1 MKLSNY
7 FLPILKENPAEA
19 KIKSHQLMLR
29 SGMIRQSASGIYSW
43 LPLGL
48 KVLKNIE
55 NVVRDEQNKAGA
67 IELLMPTIQSADI
80 WKESGRYD
88 DYGKEMLRIN
98 DRHERELLYGPTNEE
113 LITQI
118 FKDNVKSYKNLPLI
132 LYHIQWKFRDE
143 VRPRFGVMRCR
154 EFLMKD
160 TYSFDEDKVSA
171 ENSYKKMFLSY
182 LKTFERLELKAIP
195 MKAETGPIGG
205 DLSHEFIILADTGES
220 EVFLDKNLLN
230 IETKNLD
237 YNQKNIDKIISKFSK
252 YYSATDEKHNIEEF
266 EKQVDKKNQ
275 LNTRGIEIGHIFYFG
290 DKYSK
295 SMKAF
300 INTKDGKNINPQM
313 GSYGIGVSRLP
324 AAIIEAKYNNEYMKW
339 PTSITPFKVA
349 IISLGKNEDNIY
361 KKSNDLYEFL
371 KKNNLDPILDD
382 TSENPSSKFKNFDLI
397 GIPFQVIIG
406 SKLKDNEYEF
416 KELGKDKEILSKDQ
430 IINRLKEIYAID
442 QQS

>member
-1 MKLSNY
+1 MKLSNF
-7 FLPILKENPAEA
+7 FLPILKESPSEA

-48 KVLKNIE
+48 RVLKNIE
-55 NVVRDEQNKAGA
+55 NVVRDEQNNAGA
-67 IELLMPTIQSADI
+67 NELLMPTIQSADI
-80 WKESGRYD
+80 WKESGRFD
-88 DYGKEMLRIN
+88 DYGKEMLRIT
-98 DRHERELLYGPTNEE
+98 DRHDRDLLYGPTNEE

-118 FKDNVKSYKNLPLI
+118 FRDNVKSYKSLPLL

-143 VRPRFGVMRCR
+143 IRPRFGVMRCR

-160 TYSFDEDKVSA
+160 TYSFDLDKSSA

-182 LKTFERLELKAIP
+182 LKTFEKFDLKAIP

-205 DLSHEFIILADTGES
+205 DLSHEFIILAETGES
-220 EVFLDKNLLN
+220 EVFLDKNLLE
-230 IETKNLD
+230 IETKNID
-237 YNQKNIDKIISKFSK
+237 YTKEKIDKIVNK
-252 YYSATDEKHNIEEF
+252 YSSFYAATDEKHDVIEF
-266 EKQVDKKNQ
+266 EKKVEKKNR

-300 INTKDGKNINPQM
+300 VNSKDGSNINPQM

-324 AAIIEAKYNNEYMKW
+324 AAIIEAKYNGEYMKW
-339 PTSITPFKVA
+339 PNSVTPFKVA
-349 IISLGKNEDNIY
+349 ILNLGKNGDEADQKSEDIY
-361 KKSNDLYEFL
+361 QIL
-371 KKNNLDPILDD
+371 KNNNLDPLLDD

-397 GIPFQVIIG
+397 GIPYQIIIG
-406 SKLKDNEYEF
+406 SKLKKSEYEF
-416 KELGKDKEILSKDQ
+416 KELGEDKKIMSKEE
-430 IINRLKEIYAID
+430 IINKLKKIYAID
-442 QQS
+442 K

>member
-1 MKLSNY
+1 MKLSNF
-7 FLPILKENPAEA
+7 FLPILKESPSEA

-48 KVLKNIE
+48 RVLKNIE
-55 NVVRDEQNKAGA
+55 NVVRDEQNNAGA
-67 IELLMPTIQSADI
+67 NELLMPTIQSADI

-88 DYGKEMLRIN
+88 DYGKEMLRIT
-98 DRHERELLYGPTNEE
+98 DRHDRDLLYGPTNEE

-118 FKDNVKSYKNLPLI
+118 FRDNVKSYKSLPLL

-143 VRPRFGVMRCR
+143 IRPRFGVMRCR

-160 TYSFDEDKVSA
+160 TYSFDLDKSSA

-182 LKTFERLELKAIP
+182 LKTFEKFDLKAIP

-205 DLSHEFIILADTGES
+205 DLSHEFIILAETGES
-220 EVFLDKNLLN
+220 EVFLDKNLLE
-230 IETKNLD
+230 IETKNID
-237 YNQKNIDKIISKFSK
+237 YTKEKIDKIVNK
-252 YYSATDEKHNIEEF
+252 YSSFYAATDEKHDVIEF
-266 EKQVDKKNQ
+266 EKKVEKKNQ

-300 INTKDGKNINPQM
+300 VNSKDGTNINPQM

-324 AAIIEAKYNNEYMKW
+324 AAIIEAKYNGEYMKW
-339 PTSITPFKVA
+339 PNSVTPFKVA
-349 IISLGKNEDNIY
+349 ILNLGKNGDEADQKSEDIY
-361 KKSNDLYEFL
+361 QIL
-371 KKNNLDPILDD
+371 KNSNLDPILDD

-397 GIPFQVIIG
+397 GIPYQIIIG
-406 SKLKDNEYEF
+406 SKLKKDEYEF
-416 KELGKDKEILSKDQ
+416 KELGEDKKIMSKEE
-430 IINRLKEIYAID
+430 IINKLKKIYAID
-442 QQS
+442 K

>member
-1 MKLSNY
+1 MKLSNF
-7 FLPILKENPAEA
+7 FLPILKESPSEA

-48 KVLKNIE
+48 RVLKNIE
-55 NVVRDEQNKAGA
+55 NVVRDEQNNAGA
-67 IELLMPTIQSADI
+67 NELLMPTIQSADI

-88 DYGKEMLRIN
+88 DYGKEMLRIT
-98 DRHERELLYGPTNEE
+98 DRHDRDLLYGPTNEE

-118 FKDNVKSYKNLPLI
+118 FRDNVKSYKSLPLL

-143 VRPRFGVMRCR
+143 IRPRFGVMRCR

-160 TYSFDEDKVSA
+160 TYSFDLDKSSA

-182 LKTFERLELKAIP
+182 LKTFEKFDLKAIP

-205 DLSHEFIILADTGES
+205 DLSHEFIILAETGES
-220 EVFLDKNLLN
+220 EVFLDKNLLE
-230 IETKNLD
+230 IETKNID
-237 YNQKNIDKIISKFSK
+237 YTKEKIDKIVNK
-252 YYSATDEKHNIEEF
+252 YSSFYAATDEKHDVIEF
-266 EKQVDKKNQ
+266 EKKVEKKNR

-300 INTKDGKNINPQM
+300 VNSKDGTNINPQM

-324 AAIIEAKYNNEYMKW
+324 AAIIEAKYNGEYMKW
-339 PTSITPFKVA
+339 PNSVTPFKVA
-349 IISLGKNEDNIY
+349 IINLGKNGDEADQKSEDIY
-361 KKSNDLYEFL
+361 QIL
-371 KKNNLDPILDD
+371 KNNNLDPLLDD

-397 GIPFQVIIG
+397 GIPYQIIIG
-406 SKLKDNEYEF
+406 SKLKKSEYEF
-416 KELGKDKEILSKDQ
+416 KELGEDKKIMSKEE
-430 IINRLKEIYAID
+430 IINKLKKIYAID
-442 QQS
+442 K

>member
-1 MKLSNY
+1 MKLSNF
-7 FLPILKENPAEA
+7 FLPILKESPSEA

-48 KVLKNIE
+48 RVLKNIE
-55 NVVRDEQNKAGA
+55 NVVRDEQNNAGA
-67 IELLMPTIQSADI
+67 NELLMPTIQSADI

-88 DYGKEMLRIN
+88 DYGKEMLRIT
-98 DRHERELLYGPTNEE
+98 DRHDRDLLYGPTNEE

-118 FKDNVKSYKNLPLI
+118 FRDNVKSYKSLPLL

-143 VRPRFGVMRCR
+143 IRPRFGVMRCR

-160 TYSFDEDKVSA
+160 TYSFDLDKSSA

-182 LKTFERLELKAIP
+182 LKTFEKFDLKAIP

-205 DLSHEFIILADTGES
+205 DLSHEFIILAETGES
-220 EVFLDKNLLN
+220 EVFLDKNLLE
-230 IETKNLD
+230 IETKNID
-237 YNQKNIDKIISKFSK
+237 YTKEKIDEIVNK
-252 YYSATDEKHNIEEF
+252 YSSFYAATDEKHDVIEF
-266 EKQVDKKNQ
+266 EKKVEKKNR

-300 INTKDGKNINPQM
+300 VNSKDGTNINPQM

-324 AAIIEAKYNNEYMKW
+324 AAIIEAKYNGEYMKW
-339 PTSITPFKVA
+339 PNSVTPFKVA
-349 IISLGKNEDNIY
+349 ILNLGKNGDEADQKSEDIY
-361 KKSNDLYEFL
+361 QIL
-371 KKNNLDPILDD
+371 KNSNLDPILDD

-397 GIPFQVIIG
+397 GIPYQIIIG
-406 SKLKDNEYEF
+406 SKLKKDEYEF
-416 KELGKDKEILSKDQ
+416 KELGEDKKIMSKEE
-430 IINRLKEIYAID
+430 IINKLKKIYAID
-442 QQS
+442 K

>member
-1 MKLSNY
+1 MKLSNF
-7 FLPILKENPAEA
+7 FLPILKESPSEA

-48 KVLKNIE
+48 RVLKNIE
-55 NVVRDEQNKAGA
+55 NVVRDEQNNAGA
-67 IELLMPTIQSADI
+67 NELLMPTIQSADI

-88 DYGKEMLRIN
+88 DYGKEMLRIT
-98 DRHERELLYGPTNEE
+98 DRHDRDLLYGPTNEE

-118 FKDNVKSYKNLPLI
+118 FRDNVKSYKSLPLL

-143 VRPRFGVMRCR
+143 IRPRFGVMRCR

-160 TYSFDEDKVSA
+160 TYSFDLDKSSA

-182 LKTFERLELKAIP
+182 LKTFEKFDLKAIP

-205 DLSHEFIILADTGES
+205 DLSHEFIILAETGES
-220 EVFLDKNLLN
+220 EVFLDKNLLE
-230 IETKNLD
+230 IETKNID
-237 YNQKNIDKIISKFSK
+237 YTKEKIDKIVNK
-252 YYSATDEKHNIEEF
+252 YSSFYAATDEKHDVIEF
-266 EKQVDKKNQ
+266 EKKVEKKNR

-300 INTKDGKNINPQM
+300 VNSKDGSNINPQM

-324 AAIIEAKYNNEYMKW
+324 AAIIEAKYNGEYMKW
-339 PTSITPFKVA
+339 PNSVTPFKVA
-349 IISLGKNEDNIY
+349 ILNLGKNGDEADQKSEDIY
-361 KKSNDLYEFL
+361 QIL
-371 KKNNLDPILDD
+371 KNNNLDPLLDD

-397 GIPFQVIIG
+397 GIPYQIIIG
-406 SKLKDNEYEF
+406 SKLKKSEYEF
-416 KELGKDKEILSKDQ
+416 KELGEDKKIMSKEE
-430 IINRLKEIYAID
+430 IINKLKKIYAID
-442 QQS
+442 K

>member
-1 MKLSNY
+1 MKLSNF
-7 FLPILKENPAEA
+7 FLPILKESPSEA

-48 KVLKNIE
+48 RVLKNIE
-55 NVVRDEQNKAGA
+55 NVVRDEQNNAGA
-67 IELLMPTIQSADI
+67 NELLMPTIQSADI

-88 DYGKEMLRIN
+88 DYGKEMLRIT
-98 DRHERELLYGPTNEE
+98 DRHDRDLLYGPTNEE

-118 FKDNVKSYKNLPLI
+118 FRDNVKSYKSLPLL

-143 VRPRFGVMRCR
+143 IRPRFGVMRCR

-160 TYSFDEDKVSA
+160 TYSFDLDKSSA

-182 LKTFERLELKAIP
+182 LKTFEKFDLKAIP

-205 DLSHEFIILADTGES
+205 DLSHEFIILAETGES
-220 EVFLDKNLLN
+220 EVFLDKNLLE
-230 IETKNLD
+230 IETKNID
-237 YNQKNIDKIISKFSK
+237 YTKAKIDKIVNK
-252 YYSATDEKHNIEEF
+252 YSSFYAATDEKHDVIEF
-266 EKQVDKKNQ
+266 EKKVEKKNR

-300 INTKDGKNINPQM
+300 VNSKDGSNINPQM

-324 AAIIEAKYNNEYMKW
+324 AAIIEAKYNGEYMKW
-339 PTSITPFKVA
+339 PNSVTPFKVA
-349 IISLGKNEDNIY
+349 ILNLGKNGDEADQKSEDIY
-361 KKSNDLYEFL
+361 QIL
-371 KKNNLDPILDD
+371 KNSNLDPILDD

-397 GIPFQVIIG
+397 GIPYQIIIG
-406 SKLKDNEYEF
+406 SKLKKDEYEF
-416 KELGKDKEILSKDQ
+416 KELGEDKKIMSKEE
-430 IINRLKEIYAID
+430 IINKLKKIYAID
-442 QQS
+442 K

>member
-1 MKLSNY
+1 MKLSNF
-7 FLPILKENPAEA
+7 FLPILKESPSEA

-48 KVLKNIE
+48 RVLKNIE
-55 NVVRDEQNKAGA
+55 NVVRDEQNNAGA
-67 IELLMPTIQSADI
+67 NELLMPTIQSADI

-88 DYGKEMLRIN
+88 DYGKEMLRIT
-98 DRHERELLYGPTNEE
+98 DRHDRDLLYGPTNEE

-118 FKDNVKSYKNLPLI
+118 FRDNVKSYKSLPLL

-143 VRPRFGVMRCR
+143 IRPRFGVMRCR

-160 TYSFDEDKVSA
+160 TYSFDLDKSSA

-182 LKTFERLELKAIP
+182 LKTFEKFDLKAIP

-205 DLSHEFIILADTGES
+205 DLSHEFIILAETGES
-220 EVFLDKNLLN
+220 EVFLDKNLLE
-230 IETKNLD
+230 IETKNID
-237 YNQKNIDKIISKFSK
+237 YTKEKIDKIVNK
-252 YYSATDEKHNIEEF
+252 YSSFYAATDEKHDVIEF
-266 EKQVDKKNQ
+266 EKKVEKKNR

-300 INTKDGKNINPQM
+300 VNSKDGSNINPQM

-324 AAIIEAKYNNEYMKW
+324 AAIIEAKYNGEYMKW
-339 PTSITPFKVA
+339 PNSVTPFKVA
-349 IISLGKNEDNIY
+349 ILNLGKNGDEADQKSEDIY
-361 KKSNDLYEFL
+361 QIL
-371 KKNNLDPILDD
+371 KNNNLDPLLDD

-397 GIPFQVIIG
+397 GIPYQIIIG
-406 SKLKDNEYEF
+406 SKLKKDEYEF
-416 KELGKDKEILSKDQ
+416 KELGEDKKIMSKEE
-430 IINRLKEIYAID
+430 IINKLKKIYAID
-442 QQS
+442 K

>member
-1 MKLSNY
+1 MKLSNF
-7 FLPILKENPAEA
+7 FLPILKESPSEA

-48 KVLKNIE
+48 RVLKNIE
-55 NVVRDEQNKAGA
+55 NVVRDEQNNAGA
-67 IELLMPTIQSADI
+67 NELLMPTIQSADI

-88 DYGKEMLRIN
+88 DYGKEMLRIT
-98 DRHERELLYGPTNEE
+98 DRHDRDLLYGPTNEE

-118 FKDNVKSYKNLPLI
+118 FRDNVKSYKSLPLL
-132 LYHIQWKFRDE
+132 LYHIQWQFRDE
-143 VRPRFGVMRCR
+143 IRPRFGVMRCR

-160 TYSFDEDKVSA
+160 TYSFDLDKSSA

-182 LKTFERLELKAIP
+182 LKTFEKFDLKAIP

-205 DLSHEFIILADTGES
+205 DLSHEFIILAETGES
-220 EVFLDKNLLN
+220 EVFLDKNLLE
-230 IETKNLD
+230 IETKNID
-237 YNQKNIDKIISKFSK
+237 YTKEKIDKIVNK
-252 YYSATDEKHNIEEF
+252 YSSFYAATDEKHDVIEF
-266 EKQVDKKNQ
+266 EKKVEKKNR

-300 INTKDGKNINPQM
+300 VNSKDGTNINPQM

-324 AAIIEAKYNNEYMKW
+324 AAIIEAKYNGEYMKW
-339 PTSITPFKVA
+339 PNSVTPFKVA
-349 IISLGKNEDNIY
+349 ILNLGKNGDEADQKSQDIY
-361 KKSNDLYEFL
+361 QIL
-371 KKNNLDPILDD
+371 KNSNLDPILDD

-397 GIPFQVIIG
+397 GIPYQIIIG
-406 SKLKDNEYEF
+406 SKLEKSEYEF
-416 KELGKDKEILSKDQ
+416 KELGEDKKIMSKEE
-430 IINRLKEIYAID
+430 IINKLKKIYAID
-442 QQS
+442 K

>member
-7 FLPILKENPAEA
+7 FLPILKETPSEA

-43 LPLGL
+43 LPLGF

-55 NVVRDEQNKAGA
+55 NVVREEQNNAGA
-67 IELLMPTIQSADI
+67 IELLMPTIQSSEI

-88 DYGKEMLRIN
+88 DYGKEMLRIQ
-98 DRHERELLYGPTNEE
+98 DRHERDLLYGPTNEE

-118 FKDNVKSYKNLPLI
+118 FRDNIKSYKNLPLM

-143 VRPRFGVMRCR
+143 IRPRFGVMRCR

-160 TYSFDEDKVSA
+160 TYSFDIDQAAA
-171 ENSYKKMFLSY
+171 ELSYKKMFLSY
-182 LKTFERLELKAIP
+182 LKTFEKFDLKAIP

-205 DLSHEFIILADTGES
+205 DLSHEFIILAETGES
-220 EVFLDKNLLN
+220 EVFLDKNLLE
-230 IETKNLD
+230 IETKNID
-237 YNQKNIDKIISKFSK
+237 YTKSKIDKIVNK
-252 YYSATDEKHNIEEF
+252 YSSFYAATDEKHDVIEF
-266 EKQVDKKNQ
+266 EKKVEKKNR

-300 INTKDGKNINPQM
+300 VNSKDGSNINPQM

-324 AAIIEAKYNNEYMKW
+324 AAIIEAKYNGEYMKW
-339 PTSITPFKVA
+339 PNSVTPFKVA
-349 IISLGKNEDNIY
+349 ILNLGKNGDEADQKSEDIY
-361 KKSNDLYEFL
+361 QIL
-371 KKNNLDPILDD
+371 KNNNLDPILDD
-382 TSENPSSKFKNFDLI
+382 TSENPSSKFK
-397 GIPFQVIIG
+397 
-406 SKLKDNEYEF
+406 
-416 KELGKDKEILSKDQ
+416 
-430 IINRLKEIYAID
+430 
-442 QQS
+442 

>member
-1 MKLSNY
+1 MKLSNF
-7 FLPILKENPAEA
+7 FLPILKESPSEA

-48 KVLKNIE
+48 RVLKNIE
-55 NVVRDEQNKAGA
+55 NVVRDEQNNAGA
-67 IELLMPTIQSADI
+67 NELLMPTIQSADI
-80 WKESGRYD
+80 WKESGRFD
-88 DYGKEMLRIN
+88 DYGKEMLRIT
-98 DRHERELLYGPTNEE
+98 DRHDRDLLYGPTNEE

-118 FKDNVKSYKNLPLI
+118 FRDNVKSYKSLPLL

-143 VRPRFGVMRCR
+143 IRPRFGVMRCR

-160 TYSFDEDKVSA
+160 TYSFDLDKSSA

-182 LKTFERLELKAIP
+182 LKTFEKFDLKAIP

-205 DLSHEFIILADTGES
+205 DLSHEFIILAETGES
-220 EVFLDKNLLN
+220 KVFLDKNLLE
-230 IETKNLD
+230 IETKNID
-237 YNQKNIDKIISKFSK
+237 YTKEKIDKIVNK
-252 YYSATDEKHNIEEF
+252 YSSFYAATDEKHDVIEF
-266 EKQVDKKNQ
+266 EKKVEKKNR

-300 INTKDGKNINPQM
+300 VNSKDGTNINPQM

-324 AAIIEAKYNNEYMKW
+324 AAIIEAKYNGEYMKW
-339 PTSITPFKVA
+339 PNSVTPFKVA
-349 IISLGKNEDNIY
+349 IINLGKNGDEADQKSEDIY
-361 KKSNDLYEFL
+361 QIL
-371 KKNNLDPILDD
+371 KNNNLDPLLDD

-397 GIPFQVIIG
+397 GIPYQIIIG
-406 SKLKDNEYEF
+406 TTLKKSEYHF
-416 KELGKDKEILSKDQ
+416 KELGDDKKIMSKEE
-430 IINRLKEIYAID
+430 IINKLKKIYAID
-442 QQS
+442 K

>member
-7 FLPILKENPAEA
+7 FLPILKETPSEA

-43 LPLGL
+43 LPLGF

-55 NVVRDEQNKAGA
+55 NVVREEQNNAGA
-67 IELLMPTIQSADI
+67 IELLMPTIQSSEI

-88 DYGKEMLRIN
+88 DYGKEMLRIQ
-98 DRHERELLYGPTNEE
+98 DRHDRDLLYGPTNEE

-118 FKDNVKSYKNLPLI
+118 FRDNIKSYKNLPLM

-143 VRPRFGVMRCR
+143 IRPRFGVMRCR

-160 TYSFDEDKVSA
+160 TYSFDIDQAAA
-171 ENSYKKMFLSY
+171 ELSYKKMFLSY
-182 LKTFERLELKAIP
+182 LKTFEKLELKAIP

-205 DLSHEFIILADTGES
+205 DLSHEFIILAETGES
-220 EVFLDKNLLN
+220 EVYLDKNILD

-237 YNQKNIDKIISKFSK
+237 YSTENVNGIIEKYSKF
-252 YYSATDEKHNIEEF
+252 YSATDEKHNNDDFNQI
-266 EKQVDKKNQ
+266 KKNDQ
-275 LNTRGIEIGHIFYFG
+275 MHTRGIEIGHIFYFG

-295 SMKAF
+295 SMNAL
-300 INTKDGKNINPQM
+300 INNNDGKNINPQM

-324 AAIIEAKYNNEYMKW
+324 AAIIEAKYNDEFMKW
-339 PTSITPFKVA
+339 PLSITPFKVV
-349 IISLGKNEDNIY
+349 ILNLGKNGDEADQ
-361 KKSNDLYEFL
+361 KSLEFY
-371 KKNNLDPILDD
+371 NLLSNLNLEPLLDD
-382 TSENPSSKFKNFDLI
+382 TSDSPSSKFKNFDLI

-406 SKLKDNEYEF
+406 SKLKKDEYEF
-416 KELGKDKEILSKDQ
+416 KEIGKDKKILSKDE
-430 IINRLKEIYAID
+430 IINFLKEAYKID
-442 QQS
+442 Q